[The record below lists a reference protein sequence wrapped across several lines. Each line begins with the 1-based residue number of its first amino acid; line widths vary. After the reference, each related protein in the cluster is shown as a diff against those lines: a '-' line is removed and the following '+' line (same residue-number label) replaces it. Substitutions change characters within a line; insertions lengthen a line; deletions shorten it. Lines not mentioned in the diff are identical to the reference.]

1 MKLQKQIH
9 RFVVKDLRR
18 CRWLHEKLVSVLG
31 KLPEGS
37 ISVRDGE
44 LCRFVRI
51 KGKAYTVPLRGD
63 MKLLNSLKARRIIK
77 KCIPVLKA
85 RIKLCEDFLE
95 NEVIYD
101 PEQIV
106 KKLPE
111 QYHGL
116 CGIPVFPEGDVNADD
131 WKIRNY
137 QRNPMEFKGNHF
149 TAEGI
154 RCRSKSEAMI
164 GTRLEAKGILYR
176 AEPEL
181 DLKDRTVYPDFEMLL
196 EETREIKYWEH
207 FGMID
212 DPVYAQKCIIKLKD
226 YSESGYRLGDN
237 LFITYETLERPL
249 TMPEIDRTID
259 RITGIT

>member
-1 MKLQKQIH
+1 MKLQKLIH
-9 RFVVKDLRR
+9 KLVVKDLRR
-18 CRWLHEKLVSVLG
+18 CRWLHEKLSSALG

-51 KGKAYTVPLRGD
+51 KGKAYTVPIRGD
-63 MKLLNSLKARRIIK
+63 RKLLNSLKARRIIK

-85 RIKLCEDFLE
+85 RIKLCEIFLE
-95 NEVIYD
+95 NEVIYE

-106 KKLPE
+106 ENLPE

-116 CGIPVFPEGDVNADD
+116 YGIPVFLEDDVNVDD
-131 WKIRNY
+131 WKDRAY
-137 QRNPMEFKGNHF
+137 QRNPMDFKGDHF
-149 TAEGI
+149 TSGGV

-181 DLKDRTVYPDFEMLL
+181 ELKNRTVYPDFEMLI

-226 YSESGYRLGDN
+226 YAENGICLGEN
-237 LFITYETLERPL
+237 LFITYETLDQPL
-249 TMPEIDRTID
+249 TMLEIDSTID
-259 RITGIT
+259 KILGIT